1 MTFIPF
7 HAGVSLLGMLSR
19 NAQEVSIMKRL
30 LLMTLMLG
38 ALALSGSVLP
48 SVGKAGAPHR
58 ETALIEFPEQVKL
71 SGVFLRGQYLIVHD
85 HEMMARGEDCTYVY
99 RQKAGQ
105 PDKLVVSFHC
115 IPVARKTADHFTVV
129 AVPLPGPMAIREVRE
144 IQFAGSD
151 EGHQVP

>member
-1 MTFIPF
+1 
-7 HAGVSLLGMLSR
+7 
-19 NAQEVSIMKRL
+19 MKRL
-30 LLMTLMLG
+30 PLMIVMLG

-58 ETALIEFPEQVKL
+58 ETALVEFPDQVKL
-71 SGVFLRGQYLIVHD
+71 LGVFLKGQYLIVHD
-85 HEMMARGEDCTYVY
+85 HDKMARGEDCTYVY
-99 RQKAGQ
+99 SQKAGQ

-115 IPVARKTADHFTVV
+115 IAVARKTADHFTVV
-129 AVPLPGPMAIREVRE
+129 AVPLSGSNGLREVRE